1 MFLNINLIVNMDK
14 NRALDIVEGFM
25 RDNNLLYH
33 EIADTAIIDLSL
45 LTKRQYKDLLKA
57 VETTK

>member
-1 MFLNINLIVNMDK
+1 MLLNIYLIVNMDK
-14 NRALDIVEGFM
+14 NRALNIVEGFM